1 MLESGFTAVSSLHM
15 KRAKELLNTV
25 PVLLDIGDY
34 NSSVNRAY
42 YAAFHAIKAVE
53 ALDNYDSKKHS
64 GLMSYF
70 RQNYIKTGIFDVEY
84 SDILKSLVKYRED
97 SDYNIIIVITS
108 DEAKEQYENAKQ
120 FVTAV
125 EEYLN
130 EKLDEL

>member
-1 MLESGFTAVSSLHM
+1 MPENGFAAVSSLHM

-42 YAAFHAIKAVE
+42 YAAFHAVKAVE
-53 ALDNYDSKKHS
+53 ALDNFDSKKHS

-70 RQNYIKTGIFDVEY
+70 RQNYIKSGIFDVEY
-84 SDILKSLVKYRED
+84 SDILKSLAKYRED
-97 SDYNIIIVITS
+97 SDYNIIIEITA

-120 FVTAV
+120 LVTAV
-125 EEYLN
+125 GEYLK
-130 EKLDEL
+130 ERLG